1 MGNRLSKIY
10 TRTGDQ
16 GTTALADGRRLSKAD
31 LRMECIGTLDELN
44 SALGIVLSQEVPE
57 RVREALAPVQHR
69 LFDMGAELSLPGY
82 QSVDTAQVEALEALL
97 DDLNGDLPPLK
108 EFILPGGSP
117 AASHCHL
124 ARAICRRAERLVV
137 ALNASDGPVSEP
149 LLSYM
154 NRLSDL
160 LFVAARCIARQGG
173 GEEVFW
179 LHERQRPDGAP

>member
-1 MGNRLSKIY
+1 MGHRLSKIY

-16 GTTALADGRRLSKAD
+16 GTTALADGNRLSKAD
-31 LRMECIGTLDELN
+31 LRVECIGTLDELN
-44 SALGIVLSQEVPE
+44 SALGVVLAQEIPAP
-57 RVREALAPVQHR
+57 VREALAPVQHR

-82 QSVDTAQVEALEALL
+82 QAVDTRQVEALEQWL
-97 DDLNGDLPPLK
+97 DDLNAELPPLK

-137 ALNASDGPVSEP
+137 ALNASDGPISGP
-149 LLSYM
+149 LLSYL

-160 LFVAARCIARQGG
+160 LFVAARCIARHSG
-173 GEEVFW
+173 GEEVYW
-179 LHERQRPDGAP
+179 LHERDRPDGAP